1 MRLLAPL
8 VEELKRGLSSDAEI
22 LLKGDE
28 GYQKGIARWSTAAE
42 KEAVGFFLS
51 LSFAWIVLVGLYL
64 GPDVGVKGV
73 YMTSGAVQGVAPIDD
88 GLEIVLFKSVM
99 CMSYWVFAI

>member
-8 VEELKRGLSSDAEI
+8 AEELKRGLSSDAEI

-42 KEAVGFFLS
+42 KEAVGFLS
-51 LSFAWIVLVGLYL
+51 LSIACNILVGLYL
-64 GPDVGVKGV
+64 GSDVGVKGA
-73 YMTSGAVQGVAPIDD
+73 YMTSGAVQGVA
-88 GLEIVLFKSVM
+88 
-99 CMSYWVFAI
+99 